1 MGYIANL
8 YNKNTKAETSNGQ
21 GIIQLGSLAGVFI
34 KNEPPHVPL
43 IGKLWQYLLP
53 VIKFEF

>member
-1 MGYIANL
+1 MGYIANP
-8 YNKNTKAETSNGQ
+8 YNKNTKAETSNEQ

-53 VIKFEF
+53 VIKI